1 MTDSGPKTENTA
13 TGGSHVGIQA
23 NEVHNSNVYLL
34 DSNASPEEKYR
45 VGLAYLRDGVPSEAR
60 RLIDDAR
67 ARGLD
72 SAEVRF
78 HWILAM
84 LSKRSYR
91 DLNTEER
98 ERLAAVPLTC
108 AELLEDEWTQSLN
121 ALCELLEYFGKTGGD
136 PSHALKE
143 LAKLPT
149 GQREMIVR
157 HLDLVLTGSLRDNF
171 WAETRQN
178 AKLMRFADGREDS
191 VWAYF
196 QPDPIPP
203 RARRPAPST
212 TTPGDRA
219 RAAIGTLTGGLATA
233 FVIKTIIQ
241 SGRPVPIVACL
252 LAVATAYVAAHSALN
267 WGYRRGRFA
276 AKERLYL
283 VRRSADLDPAPGFTR
298 DVARSFEYYFIKYG
312 PTDADPDTE
321 RKKRKKWMSET
332 KGVRAALCDEIAVLY
347 REERIGVGRVRWL
360 IRYLT
365 RETYKRWTAGTLF
378 PHRERYRVSRSMKA
392 RCVVSTTAFLAL
404 AVYVVSVA
412 VDVALIPSTA
422 AVFIAVVGTWAA
434 GAGWSRILNERRRIR
449 DSWQEH
455 DEVLAARQ
463 VEYERWVRKLDDT
476 RPTETKM
483 ENWLTA
489 DKTMALDEALKHYR
503 LAWRDV
509 LAHTF
514 LQTPGR
520 PCKRARDRFGP
531 WRYSKYDLRIF
542 LLTQEGVREIGT
554 EIDFEHG
561 VHKLQERNNFRF
573 DAVSSVHVAATTELS
588 YTLELTLMNGE
599 PRNIRVTDS
608 AGDTA
613 DAGKDARSLAMMSL
627 HAAGFAHTLHILE
640 GIAAEGKKWIER
652 DPYINAQA
660 ATGLDSDLESP
671 EFDES

>member
-1 MTDSGPKTENTA
+1 
-13 TGGSHVGIQA
+13 
-23 NEVHNSNVYLL
+23 
-34 DSNASPEEKYR
+34 
-45 VGLAYLRDGVPSEAR
+45 
-60 RLIDDAR
+60 
-67 ARGLD
+67 
-72 SAEVRF
+72 
-78 HWILAM
+78 M

-91 DLNTEER
+91 DLNTGER
-98 ERLAAVPLTC
+98 ERLAAMPLTC
-108 AELLEDEWTQSLN
+108 AELPEDEWTQSLD
-121 ALCELLEYFGKTGGD
+121 ALCELLDYFGKTGGD

-143 LAKLPT
+143 LAKLPMA
-149 GQREMIVR
+149 QREVIVR

-178 AKLMRFADGREDS
+178 AKRMRFADGRKDS

-196 QPDPIPP
+196 QPEPIPP

-212 TTPGDRA
+212 TTLGDRA

-233 FVIKTIIQ
+233 YVIMTIIQ

-276 AKERLYL
+276 AKERLYS

-298 DVARSFEYYFIKYG
+298 DVARSFDYYFVKYG
-312 PTDADPDTE
+312 PKGADADKE
-321 RKKRKKWMSET
+321 RRKWMSET
-332 KGVRAALCDEIAVLY
+332 KRVRAALCDEIAVLY
-347 REERIGVGRVRWL
+347 REERIGVGRVKWL

-365 RETYKRWTAGTLF
+365 RGTYSHWTTGTLF
-378 PHRERYRVSRSMKA
+378 PHRGRYRVSRSMKA

-404 AVYVVSVA
+404 TIYVVSAA
-412 VDVALIPSTA
+412 VDIALIPSTA

-434 GAGWSRILNERRRIR
+434 GAGWSRILNERRRIKE
-449 DSWQEH
+449 SWQEH
-455 DEVLAARQ
+455 DEVLAARR
-463 VEYERWVRKLDDT
+463 VEYERWVRKLEAT
-476 RPTETKM
+476 RPTETQM

-489 DKTMALDEALKHYR
+489 DKTMALDWALKHYR

-509 LAHTF
+509 LAHAF
-514 LQTPGR
+514 LQTPGAS
-520 PCKRARDRFGP
+520 CKRARDRFGP

-561 VHKLQERNNFRF
+561 VHKEQERNNFRF
-573 DAVSSVHVAATTELS
+573 DAVSSVHVATTTDLS
-588 YTLELTLMNGE
+588 YTLELSLMNGE
-599 PRNIRVTDS
+599 PRNIRVTDP
-608 AGDTA
+608 AGDKT
-613 DAGKDARSLAMMSL
+613 DAGKDAYALARMSL

-660 ATGLDSDLESP
+660 ATGLDSDLQPP